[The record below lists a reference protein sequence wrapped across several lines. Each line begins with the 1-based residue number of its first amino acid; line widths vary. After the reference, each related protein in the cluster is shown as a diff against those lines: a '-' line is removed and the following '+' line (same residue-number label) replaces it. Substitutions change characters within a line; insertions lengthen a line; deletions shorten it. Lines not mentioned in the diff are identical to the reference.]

1 MLRFLL
7 RQGRSG
13 QGRAGSRAGLALACS
28 LELAGLGC
36 HSAQP
41 KAPVQEPAAEQAPGD
56 VPATLAQA
64 PSPPILL
71 QEVGFASPRAAL
83 YDPEA
88 DVYLVSN
95 SNGAPTEA
103 DGNGFISR
111 VSPEGALL
119 ALKWIDGANG
129 VGLDAPKG
137 MALSGDKLYVADIN
151 IVRSFDRKSGEP
163 LGKVAILGA
172 RYLDALAVGPDGTL
186 YASDSGIGKVKGKG
200 DELQPTGSDAIYAIE
215 PRGVSRVLAK
225 GTELGQ
231 PTGLLAEAAG
241 LWVANLG
248 GEVYREAVDGQRAPG
263 VRLPGARLH
272 GLAETELGR
281 LVVACDETSTIYIGK
296 RPAEDGAASAS
307 FTPLISDLPGPGQIA
322 YDRKRRQ
329 LLVPQ
334 SESNALYIQQIPA
347 G

>member
-1 MLRFLL
+1 MLRFFLPGL
-7 RQGRSG
+7 
-13 QGRAGSRAGLALACS
+13 LALS
-28 LELAGLGC
+28 GVGC
-36 HSAQP
+36 HSARP
-41 KAPVQEPAAEQAPGD
+41 KAPEPEPAPQKASAD
-56 VPATLAQA
+56 VPATLSQA

-95 SNGAPTEA
+95 TNGGPTDA

-119 ALKWIDGANG
+119 ARAWIDGANG

-172 RYLDALAVGPDGTL
+172 RYLEALALGPDGTL
-186 YASDSGIGKVKGKG
+186 YASDSGLGKVKGKG
-200 DELQPTGSDAIYAIE
+200 DELQPTGTDAIYAID
-215 PRGVSRVLAK
+215 PRGVSRALAK

-241 LWVANLG
+241 LWVTNLA
-248 GEVYREAVDGQRAPG
+248 GEVYRVAVDGQRAPG
-263 VRLPGARLH
+263 VRLPGTHLH
-272 GLAETELGR
+272 GLVETELGR
-281 LVVACDETSTIYIGK
+281 LVIACDETSTVYIGK
-296 RPAEDGAASAS
+296 RPADAGADQVAPPAG
-307 FTPLISDLPGPGQIA
+307 FTPLISDLPAPGQIA

-329 LLVPQ
+329 LVVPQ
-334 SESNALYIQQIPA
+334 VESNALYIQQIPA

>member
-7 RQGRSG
+7 RQDC
-13 QGRAGSRAGLALACS
+13 AGSELGAVLAALLALP
-28 LELAGLGC
+28 GLGC

-41 KAPVQEPAAEQAPGD
+41 KAPGQEPAPEQAPAD

-71 QEVGFASPRAAL
+71 QEVGFASPGAAL

-95 SNGAPTEA
+95 TNGAPTDG

-111 VSPEGALL
+111 VSPEGSLL
-119 ALKWIDGANG
+119 ELKWIDGANG

-172 RYLDALAVGPDGTL
+172 QYLEALAVGPDGTL
-186 YASDSGIGKVKGKG
+186 YASDSGLGKVKGQG
-200 DELQPTGSDAIYAIE
+200 DELQPTGSDAIYAIDS
-215 PRGVSRVLAK
+215 RGVSRVLAK
-225 GTELGQ
+225 GAELGQ
-231 PTGLLAEAAG
+231 PTALLAEAAG

-248 GEVYREAVDGQRAPG
+248 GEVYRLAVDGQRAPG
-263 VRLPGARLH
+263 VRAPGKKLH

-281 LVVACDETSTIYIGK
+281 LVIACQETSTIYIGK
-296 RPAEDGAASAS
+296 RPADTGAEGAAESSS
-307 FTPLISDLPGPGQIA
+307 FTPLISDLPAPGQIA

-334 SESNALYIQQIPA
+334 VESNALYIQQIPA

>member
-1 MLRFLL
+1 VGACFAPL
-7 RQGRSG
+7 
-13 QGRAGSRAGLALACS
+13 LALAG
-28 LELAGLGC
+28 AGC
-36 HSAQP
+36 NSAPP
-41 KAPVQEPAAEQAPGD
+41 KAPAQEPVPQQAAAD
-56 VPATLAQA
+56 VPATLSQA

-83 YDPEA
+83 YDSDA

-95 SNGAPTEA
+95 TNGAATAA

-119 ALKWIDGANG
+119 ALKWIDGASG

-151 IVRSFDRKSGEP
+151 VIRSFDRKSGEP
-163 LGKVAILGA
+163 VGKVELPAA
-172 RYLDALAVGPDGTL
+172 RYLEALAFGPDGTL
-186 YASDSGIGKVKGKG
+186 YASDSGLGKVKGKG
-200 DELQPTGSDAIYAIE
+200 DELQPTGSDAIYAVD

-241 LWVANLG
+241 LWVTNLG
-248 GEVYREAVDGQRAPG
+248 GEVYRLAVDGQRAPG

-272 GLAETELGR
+272 GLVETELGR
-281 LVVACDETSTIYIGK
+281 LVIACDETSTIYIGK
-296 RPAEDGAASAS
+296 RPAEDGAPAAT
-307 FTPLISDLPGPGQIA
+307 FTSLISDLPAPGQIA

-334 SESNALYIQQIPA
+334 VESNALYIQQIPA